1 VPICSK
7 LVAFTKFRGKAR
19 LVSAFASSSVNKPG
33 SLQRFTV
40 ARPAQP
46 AGVTGIAAKAR
57 PIPSSDPFG
66 VERFERSRAKT
77 PQGYA
82 RAFNSVSRELIG
94 LPLTR
99 KQQDEIRAQRP
110 KLKPEE
116 IDKNIYRTPE
126 IRERAPR
133 DMPARRKPGWVCRQF
148 VLPRPIVEGLMF
160 LAKAKAQEEFAHRS
174 SQPRG
179 LRRAFPRTANFY
191 VAEALNSLLADYG
204 LSQFCVPEAEP
215 VPGRVRRFV
224 IATD

>member
-1 VPICSK
+1 
-7 LVAFTKFRGKAR
+7 
-19 LVSAFASSSVNKPG
+19 
-33 SLQRFTV
+33 V

-66 VERFERSRAKT
+66 AERFERSRAKT
-77 PQGYA
+77 PQGYT

-133 DMPARRKPGWVCRQF
+133 EPKRRKPGWVCCQI
-148 VLPRPIVEGLMF
+148 VIPRPVAEGLAF
-160 LAKAKAQEEFAHRS
+160 LARS
-174 SQPRG
+174 MADRDQAERLDEPRG
-179 LRRAFPRTANFY
+179 FRRCYPKTKNFY
-191 VAEALNSLLADYG
+191 VTEALNSLLADYG
-204 LSQFCVPEAEP
+204 LSQFCVTEAEP
-215 VPGRVRRFV
+215 VRGRVRRFV
-224 IATD
+224 VPAD